1 MNKIISFIFIS
12 ILSLTMSEE
21 LYLRRV
27 DKKLCKNNMDCR
39 KNTNCVD
46 GVVYCECI
54 KGKCYFE

>member
-46 GVVYCECI
+46 GVV
-54 KGKCYFE
+54 